1 MILGVIQ
8 ARMSSRRL
16 PGKVLMPL
24 LGVPMLARQVERVR
38 RASNLD
44 DLVVAT
50 SCDSEDDSIAELC
63 AGLDIDCHR
72 GSLDDVLGRF
82 YGAAQTA
89 AADHVVRLTGDCPLI
104 DPEVMDAVIAL
115 HLEGGFDYTSNAHP
129 PTYPDGLDV
138 EVMRFACLERAWRE
152 ADRPSEREHVTPY
165 LYERGLFGV
174 GNLSHHRDLSRL
186 RWTVDEAEDFD
197 LVEAIYGALHAAKP
211 DFGMADVLALFDRRP
226 GLSDI
231 NRRFERDE
239 GYRRSVAADPCAR
252 PAKGRI

>member
-138 EVMRFACLERAWRE
+138 EVMRFACLEQAWRQ
-152 ADRPSEREHVTPY
+152 ADLPSEREHVTPY
-165 LYERGLFGV
+165 LYDRGLFRL
-174 GNLSHHRDLSRL
+174 GNLSHTSDLSEL
-186 RWTVDEAEDFD
+186 RWTVDEVEDLIF
-197 LVEAIYGALHAAKP
+197 VEAIYGALQARTP
-211 DFGMADVLALFDRRP
+211 EFGLAEVLAILHRRP
-226 GLSDI
+226 ELNDI
-231 NRRFERDE
+231 NRNFQRDE
-239 GYRRSVAADPCAR
+239 GYRRSVAADPR
-252 PAKGRI
+252 PGATEDRT